1 MISFKVVFTPL
12 ILILLLASGCAPR
25 KTSREY
31 VQIGYASYYGKEFR
45 GRKTASGEK
54 YDPKKLT
61 AAHPTLPFN
70 TYVKVTNLENG
81 KSVIVR
87 INDRGPF
94 KKGRIIDLS
103 EKAAELLDMKIKGV
117 VLIKLEV
124 VAWP

>member
-1 MISFKVVFTPL
+1 MILKNGFLFPL
-12 ILILLLASGCAPR
+12 IAIFLISGCAPR
-25 KTSREY
+25 KASREY
-31 VQIGYASYYGKEFR
+31 VQVGYASYYGREFS
-45 GRKTASGEK
+45 GRRTASGEK

-70 TYVKVTNLENG
+70 TYVKVTNMENG

-117 VLIKLEV
+117 VLVKLEV